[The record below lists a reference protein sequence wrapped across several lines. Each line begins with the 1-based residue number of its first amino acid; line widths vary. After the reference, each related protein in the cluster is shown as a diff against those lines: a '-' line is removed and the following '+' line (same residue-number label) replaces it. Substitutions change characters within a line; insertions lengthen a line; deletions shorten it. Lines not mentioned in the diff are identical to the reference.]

1 LQKQDNSCRGV
12 LTPDTNLQLNSKSM
26 MMIPTE
32 DEYGRMTL
40 EGKGQLYV
48 LLAQK
53 HQFDPRLSQH
63 EQNLIEWTN
72 KNTNK

>member
-1 LQKQDNSCRGV
+1 
-12 LTPDTNLQLNSKSM
+12 M